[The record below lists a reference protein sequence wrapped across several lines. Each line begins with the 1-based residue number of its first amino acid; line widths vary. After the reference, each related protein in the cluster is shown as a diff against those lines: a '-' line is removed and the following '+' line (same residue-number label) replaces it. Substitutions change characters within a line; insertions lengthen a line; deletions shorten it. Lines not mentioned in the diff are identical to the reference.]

1 MTQHSGLTLA
11 YLGDAYYELQ
21 IRTYLMSKGYT
32 KVNDLHKLAIMYT
45 SALGQSK
52 SVQYLVNSFLTE
64 DEISVY
70 KRGRNATSTHKPK
83 NADLDTYRQATGFEA
98 LIGFLLLENQF
109 ERLEQIILKS
119 IAIIEELP
127 Q

>member
-1 MTQHSGLTLA
+1 
-11 YLGDAYYELQ
+11 
-21 IRTYLMSKGYT
+21 MSKGYT